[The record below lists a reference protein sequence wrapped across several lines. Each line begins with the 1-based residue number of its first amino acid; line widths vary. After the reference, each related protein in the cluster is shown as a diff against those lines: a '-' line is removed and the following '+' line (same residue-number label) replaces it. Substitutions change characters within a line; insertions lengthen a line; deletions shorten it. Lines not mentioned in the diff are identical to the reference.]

1 VSDVKELRFLTDG
14 MLGKLT
20 RWLRMLGHNVRYV
33 NALDDKALI
42 EIAKTEK
49 RILLTRDL
57 ELCQQAIGQCA
68 DACLVEGVNEVERLA
83 TLSKRFN
90 LELELNPDTSRC
102 PRCNG
107 EIQPVE
113 KDKVSGKIPATTR
126 AVYQEFWECSQCG
139 KIYWQ
144 GAHWKRI
151 METLNQ
157 ATKMLRELD
166 MTHHSS

>member
-1 VSDVKELRFLTDG
+1 VSDVKRLRFLTDG

-20 RWLRMLGHNVRYV
+20 RWLRMLGHNVRYA
-33 NALDDKALI
+33 NALDDKALMK
-42 EIAKTEK
+42 IARTEK

-57 ELCQQAIGQCA
+57 ELCQQAMGQHA
-68 DACLVEGVNEVERLA
+68 VAFLVEGANEVERLA

-107 EIQPVE
+107 EIRPVE
-113 KDKVSGKIPATTR
+113 KDRVTDKIPANTR

-144 GAHWKRI
+144 GAHWKKI

-157 ATKMLRELD
+157 ARKMLRELD
-166 MTHHSS
+166 MAHHSS